1 MFANR
6 WLEVRD
12 LVSGLVVFLVALPL
26 CLGIALASGAPLMA
40 GIIAGI
46 IGGIVVGYLSGSQ
59 ISVSGPAAGLTAIVL
74 TQLDQLQ
81 GNYQAF
87 LLSLMLAGIFQII
100 LSFFKF
106 GAFANFVPS
115 DVILGLLAAIGLILI
130 VNQLPIIFGLEFD
143 LIQQHWLS
151 NSKLLWQYF
160 DFGTAVIGLLSIA
173 IMIFWDRSPQLKK
186 LQIPSALLAV
196 IAAAGLNFIWQA
208 MHSEL
213 AVDATHLVK
222 LPQVW
227 PDLGQLLMLPDFSY
241 WNQSIIYTGA
251 LTLAIVA
258 SLETILNLDATD
270 KLDPKKRVS
279 PPNRELIA
287 QGVGNSLS
295 GLVGGLPI
303 TSVIVRSS
311 VNVSH
316 GAKTKFSAIFHGLL
330 LLLAVLFLTPLI
342 NLIPISA
349 LAAIL
354 VITGFKLA
362 SPGLFKTVYRK
373 GWKKFIPFLVTT
385 LAILATDLLKGILIG
400 SIVSV
405 IFILWNHLKHGI
417 QVKRERHVHGSMT
430 RIILSEQMSF
440 LNRHTLIQALS
451 KIKNH
456 STLIIDSSGAALID
470 PDFQQLID
478 EFQHSAKQRHIHVK
492 LVGFSQS
499 HATAAHAA
507 LDATPHMGIEVSTA
521 AVQQKYSPQQVLEI
535 LKQGNQRFVK
545 QTPINHDV
553 ALQIQVTSQTGQHPI
568 AAVLGCMDSRA
579 PTERIFDV
587 GIGDLF
593 SLRMSG
599 NVAGEKTLGSLEF
612 ACKIK
617 KAKLIVVLGHTDCG
631 AVNTACELYEQRV
644 DLTQFKDAPH
654 AHYFL
659 MPIIDAIKSVKQD
672 KSNYRMNSNF
682 VLSVTELNVRN
693 TISYIL
699 EHSSVL
705 REMIEHNEIGI
716 VGGVYDVYTGE
727 VRFI

>member
-6 WLEVRD
+6 WLVSGD

-87 LLSLMLAGIFQII
+87 LLTLLIAGIFQIL
-100 LSFFKF
+100 LSFFKL
-106 GAFANFVPS
+106 GSFANFVPS

-130 VNQLPIIFGLEFD
+130 FNQLPVIFGLEYE
-143 LIQQHWLS
+143 LIQQHWRG
-151 NSKLLWQYF
+151 NSALLWQYF
-160 DFGTAVIGLLSIA
+160 DLGTASIGLLSIA
-173 IMIFWDRSPQLKK
+173 IMIFWDRSRQLKK
-186 LQIPSALLAV
+186 LQIPSALVAV
-196 IAAAGLNFIWQA
+196 IAAAGLNFIWQT

-295 GLVGGLPI
+295 GLIGGLPI

-316 GAKTKFSAIFHGLL
+316 GAQTKFSAIFHGLL
-330 LLLAVLFLTPLI
+330 LLLAVLFLTPII

-354 VITGFKLA
+354 VLTGFKLA
-362 SPGLFKTVYRK
+362 SPRLFKTVYRK
-373 GWKKFIPFLVTT
+373 GWKQFIPFLVTT
-385 LAILATDLLKGILIG
+385 ISILATDLLKGILIG
-400 SIVSV
+400 VLASL
-405 IFILWNHLKHGI
+405 IFILFNHFKHGI

-430 RIILSEQMSF
+430 RITLSEQMSF
-440 LNRHTLIQALS
+440 LNRHTLVKALS

-456 STLIIDSSGAALID
+456 STLIIDCTGAAVID
-470 PDFQQLID
+470 PDLKQLID

-492 LVGFSQS
+492 LMGFSDQEPLFERRVIE
-499 HATAAHAA
+499 TQ
-507 LDATPHMGIEVSTA
+507 PHLGIEVSTA
-521 AVQQKYSPQQVLEI
+521 AVQQKYTSKQVLEI
-535 LKQGNQRFVK
+535 LKEGNKRFVNQK
-545 QTPINHDV
+545 PINHDF

-599 NVAGEKTLGSLEF
+599 NVAGVKTLGSLEF

-631 AVNTACELYEQRV
+631 AVNMACELYEQHV

-654 AHYFL
+654 AHYFIA
-659 MPIIDAIKSVKQD
+659 PIMQAIKAVKQD

-699 EHSSVL
+699 EHSVVL
-705 REMIEHNEIGI
+705 KEMIENEELGI
-716 VGGVYDVYTGE
+716 VGGVYDVHTGE

>member
-672 KSNYRMNSNF
+672 KSNYRMNSDF

-693 TISYIL
+693 TISFIL

>member
-160 DFGTAVIGLLSIA
+160 DFGTALIGLLSIA

>member
-160 DFGTAVIGLLSIA
+160 DFGTALIGLLSIA

-251 LTLAIVA
+251 LTWAIVA

-672 KSNYRMNSNF
+672 KSNYRMNSDF

>member
-160 DFGTAVIGLLSIA
+160 DFGTALIGLLSIA

-672 KSNYRMNSNF
+672 KSNYRMNSDF

>member
-160 DFGTAVIGLLSIA
+160 DFGTALIGLLSIA

-672 KSNYRMNSNF
+672 KSNYRMNSDF

-699 EHSSVL
+699 ERSSVL